1 MSVKQLTY
9 PEIYTILVNLDL
21 YTFNNIIKQ
30 INSIDEIKNN
40 LHIFSY
46 VLSHHVN
53 LINLVININKE
64 EALCLHPN
72 LLFFYNA
79 QTDVNIS
86 DLKLKQH
93 LITNKKK
100 YKYEHIPVDFNPKDY
115 IELNKD
121 LQHIT
126 EIEAKTHYEYH
137 GYKEKRKYV
146 KV

>member
-1 MSVKQLTY
+1 MESPLSFNSSENFFCQVKSVL
-9 PEIYTILVNLDL
+9 ILS
-21 YTFNNIIKQ
+21 IISVTQGPVK
-30 INSIDEIKNN
+30 
-40 LHIFSY
+40 FSY

-121 LQHIT
+121 LQHMT